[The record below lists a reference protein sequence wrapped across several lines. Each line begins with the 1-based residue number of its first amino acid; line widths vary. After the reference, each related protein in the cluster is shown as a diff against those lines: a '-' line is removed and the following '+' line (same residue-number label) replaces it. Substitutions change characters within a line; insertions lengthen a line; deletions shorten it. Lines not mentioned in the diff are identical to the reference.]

1 MRLAALCCGL
11 LLLTG
16 SARAQ
21 GQEGAP
27 PALSAPSVSEEFVGL
42 FTSYCLAKFP
52 DDAALVVQLGDDRR
66 DPLTPAQVK
75 GFLHDDPGQGWLI
88 SGTDSKY
95 VLTDEQPPFH
105 ACALRRYA
113 DHVLDGAPLI
123 AAARA
128 FAAAAGRKLASPQV
142 SQHTMANG
150 LISDA
155 ELLQV
160 LDDKG
165 QPLSEAFMFF
175 VTAYPAVPRPDGTLS
190 KPFFDIRFVRQIYGQ
205 KT

>member
-11 LLLTG
+11 LLLAG

-21 GQEGAP
+21 GPQSTP
-27 PALSAPSVSEEFVGL
+27 PVSEEFVGL

-52 DDAALVVQLGDDRR
+52 DDAGLSGQLEGDKR
-66 DPLTPAQVK
+66 DPLTPAQVR

-88 SGTDSKY
+88 AGTESKY
-95 VLTDEQPPFH
+95 VLTLEQPPFH

-128 FAAAAGRKLASPQV
+128 FAAAGGRKLGPPQT

-150 LISDA
+150 FISDA
-155 ELLQV
+155 VLLQV
-160 LDDKG
+160 LDGNDRPQG
-165 QPLSEAFMFF
+165 EAFMFF
-175 VTAYPAVPRPDGTLS
+175 VTAYPAVTGPDGTPS